1 MRPVRVSHLVL
12 LSGVLLL
19 LVWSAWKPR
28 DYFTW
33 WLEVTPALLA
43 LVILSVSYRRFRFTT
58 LVYTLIAL
66 HMAILFIGGHYTYAL
81 TPLGDWVRPIFGW
94 TRNNFDRLGHIAQ
107 GFVPAMVAR
116 EVFIRLEIVKR
127 KGWQPFLI
135 VCLCLAIS
143 AFYELIEWWA
153 ALVSGDSAMAFLAT
167 QGDPWDTQKDMFL
180 ALSAAVGALLLLS
193 RPHDRALQ
201 REPK

>member
-180 ALSAAVGALLLLS
+180 TLSAAVGALLLLS
-193 RPHDRALQ
+193 RAHDRALQ
-201 REPK
+201 CEPK